1 MHNSLG
7 TVLNG
12 PRLTV
17 VRHFALSMRAANPL
31 ILAAAYALDF
41 HK

>member
-1 MHNSLG
+1 MHSSLG
-7 TVLNG
+7 TILNG
-12 PRLTV
+12 PRPTIV
-17 VRHFALSMRAANPL
+17 WHFALSMRVANPL